1 MKNKNNKENQLIWE
15 SYVTEQVPPGVP
27 QQAPAQAP
35 QQPPAQAP
43 QQATA
48 GDPAA
53 PQPGEEQPP
62 AEDAGAGDYAGYRMI
77 VGQANVR
84 KVAAMMTAINQGKVP
99 SADHLA
105 AYKPAFDLVD
115 NIVKGGYTTLQ
126 KIHQLLGL
134 EAPTQSG
141 PAQQ

>member
-1 MKNKNNKENQLIWE
+1 MKNKNNKEDQLIWE
-15 SYVTEQVPPGVP
+15 SYVTEQVPAAAP
-27 QQAPAQAP
+27 QQAPAAAP
-35 QQPPAQAP
+35 QQPPAAAP
-43 QQATA
+43 QQAPVA
-48 GDPAA
+48 DPAA
-53 PQPGEEQPP
+53 QQPGEEQPP
-62 AEDAGAGDYAGYRMI
+62 VEDPGAGDYSGYRMI

-84 KVAAMMTAINQGKVP
+84 KVAAMMMAINQGKVP
-99 SADHLA
+99 NADQLA

-134 EAPTQSG
+134 EAPSQSG

>member
-1 MKNKNNKENQLIWE
+1 MKNTNNKEDLLIWE
-15 SYVTEQVPPGVP
+15 SYVTEQVPVATP
-27 QQAPAQAP
+27 QQAPAA
-35 QQPPAQAP
+35 AP
-43 QQATA
+43 QQAPVAAPQQAPT
-48 GDPAA
+48 DPAA
-53 PQPGEEQPP
+53 QQPAEQPV
-62 AEDAGAGDYAGYRMI
+62 EDPSAGDYSGYRMI

-115 NIVKGGYTTLQ
+115 SIVKGGYPILQ